1 LKYWPT
7 SHGSNKLVIKA
18 KMHAKTYFKYPRDH
32 VLIGAIIHLSTLEE
46 HNPILD
52 HIIMGQLVI
61 NRNN

>member
-1 LKYWPT
+1 
-7 SHGSNKLVIKA
+7 
-18 KMHAKTYFKYPRDH
+18 MHAKTYFKYPRDH

-61 NRNN
+61 NRNS